1 LSGYANKV
9 GAHGLVWAGGW
20 SEAEA
25 RLSIASTKQAGFDVI
40 EILLMNPA
48 SINAAMTRRIL
59 DEYGIEAT
67 ASLGLALETD
77 VSSEDPERVRA
88 GQTKLSE
95 AFGVARDFGAT
106 YVGGV
111 LYGALTKYAA
121 PASPRGRENS
131 IASVRA
137 LCDEAADSGITL
149 GLEIV
154 NRYESNL
161 LNTARQA
168 VDYVREVDRP
178 NLVIHLDTYH
188 MNIEESD
195 NYSAVLTCG
204 DLLGYVHVGESHRG
218 YLGSGSVDFGGLFRG
233 LAAVGYDGWITFE
246 SFSSKVVMPEL
257 SHPLAIWRDLWDDNM
272 DLATQARAFI
282 DAQLRAV
289 ASITH
294 H

>member
-1 LSGYANKV
+1 MTSYPNKI

-20 SEAEA
+20 SEPEA
-25 RLSIASTKQAGFDVI
+25 RFSIESTKQAGYDII

-48 SINAAMTRRIL
+48 SIDTRMTRGLL
-59 DEYGIEAT
+59 DEFDVEAT

-77 VSSEDPERVRA
+77 VSSENPDRVAAGRA
-88 GQTKLSE
+88 KLSE
-95 AFGVARDFGAT
+95 AFRVARDFGAT

-121 PASPRGRENS
+121 PVTEKGRKNS
-131 IASVRA
+131 IDAVRG
-137 LCDEAADSGITL
+137 LCDEAADSGVTL

-168 VDYVREVDRP
+168 VDYVREVDRA

-188 MNIEESD
+188 MNIEEPD
-195 NYSAVLTCG
+195 NYSAVLACA

-233 LAAVGYDGWITFE
+233 LSAIGYSGPITFE

-257 SHPLAIWRDLWDDNM
+257 STTLAIWRDLWDDSM

-282 DAQLRAV
+282 DAQLRGV
-289 ASITH
+289 ASITQH
-294 H
+294 

>member
-1 LSGYANKV
+1 MSGYANKI
-9 GAHGLVWAGGW
+9 GAHGLVWTGGW
-20 SEAEA
+20 SEADA
-25 RLSIASTKQAGFDVI
+25 RLAIGSTRDAGYDVV
-40 EILLMNPA
+40 EVLLMDPA
-48 SINAAMTRRIL
+48 SIDAVMTRRVL
-59 DEYGIEAT
+59 DEYEIEAT
-67 ASLGLALETD
+67 ASLGLGLGTD
-77 VSSEDPERVRA
+77 VSSEDGQRVKAGRA
-88 GQTKLSE
+88 KLSE

-111 LYGALTKYAA
+111 LYGALNKYAA
-121 PASPRGRENS
+121 PVSPRGRENS
-131 IASVRA
+131 IVSVRA
-137 LCDEAADSGITL
+137 LCDEAADSGITI

-161 LNTARQA
+161 LNTALQA

-188 MNIEESD
+188 MNIEEPD

-233 LAAVGYDGWITFE
+233 LAAARYDGWVIFE

-257 SHPLAIWRDLWDDNM
+257 SHTLAIWRNLWDDSM
-272 DLATQARAFI
+272 DLATQARSFI
-282 DAQLRAV
+282 DTQLRGV
-289 ASITH
+289 DSIKH